1 MYVNDKAIQDEVR
14 AVLESIEGVDSVLD
28 EDGKREAGNDHERAG
43 DFVAVSDSR
52 SWFTY
57 YYWLDD
63 AVAPDFARCVDI
75 HRKIGYDPVEL
86 FIDPKLKMPKL
97 KIAAFLF
104 KKKLGIRGLLN
115 VIPLDAWLVK
125 GSHGRIPEDMS
136 EWPVFVSPVGAE
148 SVKESTDMYGAIR
161 DAVAGQ

>member
-86 FIDPKLKMPKL
+86 FIDPKLKTPIL

-148 SVKESTDMYGAIR
+148 SVKESTDIYGAIR